1 MKQILLMAGIAL
13 LCLGESE
20 SDRLQAQTLPD
31 KNVHTD
37 TLRWLFRIYEDNDFF
52 NIRGRGTDD
61 AYTNGTRLDYFY
73 QPRHSP
79 KGFINRAMPK
89 AGDSSDN
96 VYGWGLMQLMYTPD
110 SLNDPSYQPND
121 YPWSAALVATHT
133 LYSYN
138 PVKKYDFQT
147 ELELGVIGPAALGQQ
162 AQTMIHRMIHYIKP
176 LGWGHQFRDDV
187 LANINFT
194 SEKLF
199 AGNGSSVEFIGGG
212 QVSAGTMMNS
222 LTLYPMLRLGKMNP
236 YFHGFFSQ
244 VASAGRNSHN
254 KKNWQLY
261 FVIRP
266 EVQFILTEAVLQGGL
281 FTSNPNLTENPGPVK
296 PQQQPP
302 ASPQPYHPIENVVWI
317 SNFAAVA
324 SIGDFSISFNQNSS
338 TAMMKGLYW
347 HEYGNISLYFGW

>member
-1 MKQILLMAGIAL
+1 MKQFLLIAAFTMFYGEGCL
-13 LCLGESE
+13 LDAQALQDDRKA
-20 SDRLQAQTLPD
+20 SDTTL
-31 KNVHTD
+31 H
-37 TLRWLFRIYEDNDFF
+37 WLFRIYEDNDFF

-89 AGDSSDN
+89 AGDSSVN
-96 VYGWGLMQLMYTPD
+96 VYGWGVMQLMYTPD
-110 SLNDPSYQPND
+110 SLTDPSYQPND

-133 LYSYN
+133 MYSYN

-162 AQTMIHRMIHYIKP
+162 GQSLIHRMIQYIKP
-176 LGWGHQFRDDV
+176 MGWSHQFRNDV

-194 SEKLF
+194 SEKQL
-199 AGNGSSVEFIGGG
+199 AGNGSSVEFSGGG
-212 QVSAGTMMNS
+212 RVSAGTMMNS

-236 YFHGFFSQ
+236 YYQGLFGQ
-244 VASAGRNSHN
+244 VASAGRNSRN

-261 FVIRP
+261 FVCRP

-281 FTSNPNLTENPGPVK
+281 FTTNPNLTETSGPAK
-296 PQQQPP
+296 PQLQPP
-302 ASPQPYHPIENVVWI
+302 TRPQPYHPIENVVWD

>member
-1 MKQILLMAGIAL
+1 MKQFLLIAAFAMLYGEGCL
-13 LCLGESE
+13 L
-20 SDRLQAQTLPD
+20 DAQTLQNSHPT
-31 KNVHTD
+31 TD
-37 TLRWLFRIYEDNDFF
+37 TLHWLFRIYEDNDFI

-73 QPRHSP
+73 QPRHAP
-79 KGFINRAMPK
+79 KGFINRALPK
-89 AGDSSDN
+89 AGDSSVN
-96 VYGWGLMQLMYTPD
+96 VYGWGLLELMYTPD
-110 SLNDPSYQPND
+110 SINDPSYQPND
-121 YPWSAALVATHT
+121 YPWSGALVATHT

-147 ELELGVIGPAALGQQ
+147 ELELGMIGPAALGRQ
-162 AQTMIHRMIHYIKP
+162 AQTLIHGMIRYIKP
-176 LGWGHQFRDDV
+176 LGWSHQFRNDV

-194 SEKLF
+194 SEKQL

-212 QVSAGTMMNS
+212 QISGGTMMNS

-236 YFHGFFSQ
+236 YFQGYLRQF
-244 VASAGRNSHN
+244 ASAGRNRHN

-261 FVIRP
+261 FIIRP

-281 FTSNPNLTENPGPVK
+281 FTTNPNLTGNTGPVK

-302 ASPQPYHPIENVVWI
+302 APPQPYHPIQNVVWA
-317 SNFAAVA
+317 SNIGAVA

-338 TAMMKGLYW
+338 TPMMKGLYW
-347 HEYGNISLYFGW
+347 HEYGNISLNFGW